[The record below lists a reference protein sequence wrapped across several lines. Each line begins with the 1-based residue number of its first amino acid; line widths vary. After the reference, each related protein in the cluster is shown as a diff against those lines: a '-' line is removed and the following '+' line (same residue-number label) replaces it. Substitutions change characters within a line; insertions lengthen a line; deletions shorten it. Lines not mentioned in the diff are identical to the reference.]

1 MSPAQYACALCG
13 HQFDVSG
20 HVACKSCA
28 LHGSCEMI
36 CCPNCGYNTVELSGS
51 RMAHVAAWLFSSAGL
66 LRKSSGGVLAETEI
80 ESRPDGVCTLAEVKP
95 GSHARVVGFSQLTP
109 VRCEQLR
116 AYGLTP
122 GRCVQVIQQSPE
134 TAVQV
139 ENTELALEA
148 GLASKVNVEEVK

>member
-1 MSPAQYACALCG
+1 
-13 HQFDVSG
+13 
-20 HVACKSCA
+20 
-28 LHGSCEMI
+28 MI

-109 VRCEQLR
+109 VRRAQLR
-116 AYGLTP
+116 ASGLTP